1 MTLNSALLEDD
12 EMKFVISSFHEELR
26 GLSSIVPTNLE
37 HVYALKDLASIAHQE
52 YNKMFSSTITP
63 SKITT
68 KRRCSFLSPIN
79 KKKKCGR
86 DLKSRKDK
94 PQFEKVGRI
103 HANKRS
109 MNEQL
114 ESTSRKQR
122 DLEHAHDVQHSILH
136 NIGI

>member
-1 MTLNSALLEDD
+1 
-12 EMKFVISSFHEELR
+12 
-26 GLSSIVPTNLE
+26 
-37 HVYALKDLASIAHQE
+37 
-52 YNKMFSSTITP
+52 MFFSTITP

-68 KRRCSFLSPIN
+68 KRRHSFLSPIN

-94 PQFEKVGRI
+94 PRFEKFGRI

-114 ESTSRKQR
+114 ESTYRQQR
-122 DLEHAHDVQHSILH
+122 DLEHARDVQHFVLH
-136 NIGI
+136 NTGI